1 MQTLETFSEKPFG
14 TDTLNFLKTLPWKQE
29 GFIKQSW
36 PNWLHHMSPY
46 AGRMTPQLAH
56 WLIRC
61 FSKKNEIVLD
71 PFCGIGTVPLEANIL
86 ERNSVGFDLNPYAY
100 LVAKA
105 KMNRQPLSSHLKYLD
120 KISLK
125 SNKKLIETVPE
136 WVHEFYNE
144 DTLPELLTLI
154 NFLKEKKKTFLL
166 GCLVG
171 VAQGHRVGHISK
183 ASALTLPY
191 KPRPDDPG
199 EYREVIPRLVKKVER
214 MYKDGFIQFPAGKIK
229 KVDSRKMPL
238 KNNQI
243 DCVVT
248 SPPYLDN
255 LDYVNANRLRLAL
268 LGYSLDT
275 AKKLGSKLKYK
286 EKEYL
291 EMMDKVSSEISRV
304 LKPKKYCIMIIGD
317 VHNKKKAVNTADLL
331 YKIFQKNNLKL
342 SHEIEDA
349 IPFNRS
355 VQRTPN
361 MDNASK
367 PLRKD
372 RILIMKNMK

>member
-144 DTLPELLTLI
+144 DVW
-154 NFLKEKKKTFLL
+154 KT
-166 GCLVG
+166 
-171 VAQGHRVGHISK
+171 
-183 ASALTLPY
+183 
-191 KPRPDDPG
+191 
-199 EYREVIPRLVKKVER
+199 PRLL
-214 MYKDGFIQFPAGKIK
+214 I
-229 KVDSRKMPL
+229 
-238 KNNQI
+238 
-243 DCVVT
+243 
-248 SPPYLDN
+248 
-255 LDYVNANRLRLAL
+255 
-268 LGYSLDT
+268 
-275 AKKLGSKLKYK
+275 
-286 EKEYL
+286 
-291 EMMDKVSSEISRV
+291 
-304 LKPKKYCIMIIGD
+304 
-317 VHNKKKAVNTADLL
+317 L
-331 YKIFQKNNLKL
+331 Y
-342 SHEIEDA
+342 
-349 IPFNRS
+349 R
-355 VQRTPN
+355 
-361 MDNASK
+361 
-367 PLRKD
+367 
-372 RILIMKNMK
+372 

>member
-1 MQTLETFSEKPFG
+1 
-14 TDTLNFLKTLPWKQE
+14 
-29 GFIKQSW
+29 
-36 PNWLHHMSPY
+36 MSPY

-61 FSKKNEIVLD
+61 FSKKNEVVLD